1 METRSSDANPAPT
14 IATYWQGNPRWAVL
28 ARLALYTVAVTTP
41 LVLLVVISPP
51 TDHGLLYELGKGFAL
66 LGFSIVVM
74 QFVLAARLHW
84 VEQPFGLDLV
94 LRFHKVMGVY
104 ATFLLCIHPFL
115 LALGGDEG
123 WSLLIALDV
132 HWYIWVAR
140 VGLLLLLTHSCI
152 SVWRRPLRL
161 AFERWRL
168 IHNILASAV
177 LIFGFVHSWNASDDD
192 LKLAALRLLWIGM
205 LGVAVLVYVY
215 HRVLRPLWQRSH
227 MYRVRKVLQETP
239 TVWTI
244 ELAPPARGKC
254 YQYLPGQFQFITL
267 HRGRGLPVEEHHFT
281 ISSSPTA
288 EGVVSST
295 IKQSGDFTASIGQT
309 RPGDLALVHAP
320 FGRFSYLLH
329 PEEWQIV
336 FLAGGIG
343 ITPLMSMLRHMRD
356 TRADRRVLLLYANK
370 TENDIVFRDEL
381 REIEKGEYP
390 RLTVIHILSRAGETW
405 RGETGHIDRD
415 KIKQL
420 CGENLAN
427 QAFYVCCPPEMTE
440 EVLRSLQDLRVAATR
455 IHFEH
460 FSL

>member
-1 METRSSDANPAPT
+1 METRSTDANLALT
-14 IATYWQGNPRWAVL
+14 DTHGRQGDTLWAAL
-28 ARLALYTVAVTTP
+28 TRLALYIVVVMTP
-41 LVLLVVISPP
+41 LVLLAVLRPP

-66 LGFSIVVM
+66 LGFSIM
-74 QFVLAARLHW
+74 AIQFVLAARLQW

-94 LRFHKVMGVY
+94 LRFHKGMGVY
-104 ATFLLCIHPFL
+104 ATFLLCLHPFL
-115 LALGGDEG
+115 LAVGGDEG
-123 WSLLIALDV
+123 WSLLIARDV
-132 HWYIWVAR
+132 HWYIWIAR
-140 VGLLLLLTHSCI
+140 VGLLLLLIHSCI
-152 SVWRRPLRL
+152 SVLRRSLRL

-168 IHNILASAV
+168 VHNILAPMV
-177 LIFGFVHSWNASDDD
+177 LVLGFLHSWNASDDD
-192 LKLAALRLLWIGM
+192 LKLAVLRLLWVGL

-215 HRVLRPLWQRSH
+215 HRVVRPLWQRRH
-227 MYRVRKVLQETP
+227 LYRVRNMRQETHN
-239 TVWTI
+239 VWTLD
-244 ELAPPARGKC
+244 LAPPAGEKP

-267 HRGRGLPVEEHHFT
+267 YRGRGLPVEEHHFT

-320 FGRFSYLLH
+320 FGRFSSVLH
-329 PEEWQIV
+329 PEERQVV

-356 TRADRRVLLLYANK
+356 TRADRRVLLLYANR

-381 REIEKGEYP
+381 CELEKGEYP
-390 RLTVIHILSRAGETW
+390 RLTVVHILSRAGDAW
-405 RGETGHIDRD
+405 GGETGHMDRE
-415 KIKQL
+415 KIERL
-420 CGENLAN
+420 CGGNLAN
-427 QAFYVCCPPEMTE
+427 QAFYVCCPPRMTE
-440 EVLRSLQDLRVAATR
+440 EVVRALRDLRVAAAR